1 MKIFFRRIHLYLGL
15 AAGLVI
21 LVACATGALLVF
33 QKELEQAFNKQRY
46 FTEVKGQRLSLDTL
60 AQRVA
65 TAQPNMTVG
74 SIRIYTDPS
83 RNAEV
88 NVNPKEKKQSGE
100 RSESGE
106 RERGGKREEGKRGAG
121 GPAQAE
127 GAKRGG
133 GGEGRGAGLT
143 VFVDPYTGNIKE
155 VYNARNS
162 FFFKVMA
169 LHRWLLGSNEGPGK
183 WITGIATFIFL
194 FILITGIILWWPKT
208 RRILK
213 QRLRVRRDAGW
224 KRLNHDLHVVL
235 GFYSAIF
242 LFVFA
247 FTALPMSFQW
257 FNKGIYTVTRSPL
270 KAPAPPAAARAE
282 GPLVSFDTA
291 LHTASGILPKSVFY
305 TLALPREAGAPLTVT
320 ALSENAV
327 HESATD
333 QLYLDPHSGAVL
345 GTLLYGERSLGA
357 RVRST
362 FRPVHVGS
370 IGGWPSKIIACIV
383 CLLGVT
389 FPITGVIMWWN
400 RKKF

>member
-33 QKELEQAFNKQRY
+33 QKELEQAFNKHRY
-46 FTEVKGQRLSLDTL
+46 FTEAKGQRLPLDTL

-65 TAQPNMTVG
+65 AAQPAMTVG
-74 SIRIYTDPS
+74 SIRIYTDAT

-88 NVNPKEKKQSGE
+88 SVSPK
-100 RSESGE
+100 SESGE
-106 RERGGKREEGKRGAG
+106 RERGAKRGASG
-121 GPAQAE
+121 EQGPGGKGPAQGEQA
-127 GAKRGG
+127 RRG

-143 VFVDPYTGNIKE
+143 VFIDPYTGKIME

-320 ALSENAV
+320 ALSETAV

-345 GTLLYGERSLGA
+345 GTMLYGERSLGA